1 MPNYHL
7 FRSILNNVCAVFTDV
22 NMDDAPKNTIRKKVI
37 KLLKKQP
44 QGIPLNKLAEVFA
57 RKHKQ
62 ALLSA
67 ELGFPSVES
76 FVDSLSKDLLV
87 EDGVIFHKRSIVL
100 TGIDFTV

>member
-1 MPNYHL
+1 
-7 FRSILNNVCAVFTDV
+7 
-22 NMDDAPKNTIRKKVI
+22 MDDAPKNAIRKKVI
-37 KLLKKQP
+37 KLLKKRP

-57 RKHKQ
+57 QKYKQ

-100 TGIDFTV
+100 TGIDLFYSVIPRFIISISVIKK